1 MPITPETLEQ
11 ALHWRY
17 AVKAFDPTRRIPA
30 DTWAALEQSLVL
42 SPSSYGLQPW
52 KFLVIRDQTLR
63 QQLRPHSWDQSQITD
78 CAELVV
84 FLGRR
89 TIEQADVD
97 TLISTT
103 CQTRGLASEQLAFYA
118 DLLRRNVVEHEQVP
132 AAEIAGWNGR
142 QVYIALGTFMAAAA
156 LLGVDTCPIE
166 GFDPAAYDRILGLEE
181 GPYRSWVV
189 CAAGYRADDD
199 KYAQLAKVRYPAS
212 ELIEVR

>member
-1 MPITPETLEQ
+1 MSITPETLEQ
-11 ALHWRY
+11 ALNWRY
-17 AVKAFDPTRRIPA
+17 ATKSFDRARSIPA
-30 DTWAALEQSLVL
+30 QTWAALEQSLLL

-52 KFLVIRDQTLR
+52 KFLVIRDRALR
-63 QQLRPHSWDQSQITD
+63 QQLRPHAWDQSQITD

-103 CQTRGLASEQLAFYA
+103 CQARGLASEQVAFYA
-118 DLLRRNVVEHEQVP
+118 DLLRRNVVEHAQVP

-142 QVYIALGTFMAAAA
+142 QVYIALGTFMTAAA

-166 GFDPAAYDRILGLEE
+166 GFDPAAFDRLLELE
-181 GPYRSWVV
+181 AGPYRSWVV
-189 CAAGYRADDD
+189 CAAGYRAADDR
-199 KYAQLAKVRYPAS
+199 YAQLAKVRYSAS